1 MDARPKTR
9 QVDRERKTPST
20 QVPRG
25 AKQIVIPMTQQQY
38 DNIWHDADR
47 VRSFIEQCA
56 RSAPQLFPAGFDQSY
71 CLHGFGR
78 ESLKLSGLKLRKIVL
93 ANGAS
98 YWLRPSFIFSS
109 MTGTV
114 DQLAY
119 PLLLAAHGVPPWL
132 LTIGFGHSDMYWY
145 RVIERLGRNSL
156 VGTTVHDS
164 AQLPEHLVADEHHA
178 DWAGQKGYI
187 PTTVGGGCILGSSV
201 LKCEAWDFSLF
212 CRSQSFCY
220 HASGDVSG
228 HGGAMARITIDVDL
242 PPEVEITGYQRYQ
255 DGHGLEV
262 RWPLPARCRCEKCGH
277 DDVAHIEFK
286 TIPQAIRDLNLW
298 EQPCFWIYQA
308 PFHRCARCNYR
319 QHIIPPFKRKDVS
332 YTYRFEQFVLRSLI
346 GSTAEE
352 VARRL
357 GISAETV
364 DRIVENQLTEDR
376 QIDPQRVITDIGL
389 DELSLKKRHR
399 LYVTLMTDLSDPTR
413 PQILAVERGRDTT
426 ATLKCLDRL
435 TQEQRQQVRTHRV
448 DMGPAYPAACALR
461 LPHSRAVTDRFHV
474 AKKFNEVVD
483 SLRKNSTREYKA
495 KLTKDQRK
503 AFRSQMW
510 AFRRDL
516 ESLSA
521 EEKQALEAL
530 FEKIPA
536 LRPLYKVRLRFKE
549 IFDTARD
556 RITAARW
563 LRKLRRECGQLG
575 LDLGSF
581 FETYD
586 RWKTKILNYFDAR
599 QTSVAV
605 EGINNKARVI
615 TKRTYGLKSAKSLW
629 DRLILDLNRASQAI
643 GYSIELIRQMAKG
656 LKALFDW
663 SCT

>member
-1 MDARPKTR
+1 M
-9 QVDRERKTPST
+9 ST
-20 QVPRG
+20 FHPRW
-25 AKQIVIPMTQQQY
+25 KSPVT
-38 DNIWHDADR
+38 
-47 VRSFIEQCA
+47 
-56 RSAPQLFPAGFDQSY
+56 
-71 CLHGFGR
+71 
-78 ESLKLSGLKLRKIVL
+78 SG
-93 ANGAS
+93 
-98 YWLRPSFIFSS
+98 
-109 MTGTV
+109 
-114 DQLAY
+114 
-119 PLLLAAHGVPPWL
+119 
-132 LTIGFGHSDMYWY
+132 
-145 RVIERLGRNSL
+145 
-156 VGTTVHDS
+156 
-164 AQLPEHLVADEHHA
+164 
-178 DWAGQKGYI
+178 
-187 PTTVGGGCILGSSV
+187 
-201 LKCEAWDFSLF
+201 
-212 CRSQSFCY
+212 
-220 HASGDVSG
+220 
-228 HGGAMARITIDVDL
+228 
-242 PPEVEITGYQRYQ
+242 YQ

-483 SLRKNSTREYKA
+483 SFAKIALESTR
-495 KLTKDQRK
+495 
-503 AFRSQMW
+503 RS
-510 AFRRDL
+510 
-516 ESLSA
+516 
-521 EEKQALEAL
+521 
-530 FEKIPA
+530 
-536 LRPLYKVRLRFKE
+536 
-549 IFDTARD
+549 
-556 RITAARW
+556 
-563 LRKLRRECGQLG
+563 
-575 LDLGSF
+575 
-581 FETYD
+581 
-586 RWKTKILNYFDAR
+586 
-599 QTSVAV
+599 
-605 EGINNKARVI
+605 
-615 TKRTYGLKSAKSLW
+615 
-629 DRLILDLNRASQAI
+629 
-643 GYSIELIRQMAKG
+643 
-656 LKALFDW
+656 
-663 SCT
+663 